1 MIKMNFT
8 WVKTRSAWQELE
20 YQRVRRAA
28 YMKDMRAR
36 MDAVNSAL
44 MGAQQSKISGIATLA
59 AEAALKR
66 VQEATKAKTEQT
78 INQIDETQT
87 ALDTVKTSLDTT
99 A

>member
-8 WVKTRSAWQELE
+8 WLRKRSAWQELE

-28 YMKDMRAR
+28 FVQDMRAR

-44 MGAQQSKISGIATLA
+44 MSAQHNKVSGIATLA
-59 AEAALKR
+59 ANAALKR
-66 VQEATKAKTEQT
+66 VQEATKAKTDET
-78 INQIDETQT
+78 IKQIDETQ
-87 ALDTVKTSLDTT
+87 ASLAAAKTSIDTI

>member
-1 MIKMNFT
+1 MVKMNFT
-8 WVKTRSAWQELE
+8 WIKTRSAWQELE
-20 YQRVRRAA
+20 YQRIRRAVFV
-28 YMKDMRAR
+28 KDMRAR

-66 VQEATKAKTEQT
+66 VQEATKAKTDET
-78 INQIDETQT
+78 IAQIDETQ
-87 ALDTVKTSLDTT
+87 ASLAAAKTSIDTI